1 MQTEREEEHIQ
12 MRSDPNHM
20 TETEAV
26 ICVYVGAARFAR
38 RLKQNSNVNSR
49 KINKEN
55 VE

>member
-1 MQTEREEEHIQ
+1 MW
-12 MRSDPNHM
+12 SDPNHM
-20 TETEAV
+20 TETEAM

-38 RLKQNSNVNSR
+38 RHVVNSH